1 MHEALCPLLCTESLP
16 MHKALRPHLFTESLP
31 IGEPWC
37 CACRDD
43 NTQEYDG

>member
-1 MHEALCPLLCTESLP
+1 MHQASRLLLFTESLP
-16 MHKALRPHLFTESLP
+16 MHKALRPLLCTESLP

>member
-1 MHEALCPLLCTESLP
+1 MHKALRPLLCTESLP
-16 MHKALRPHLFTESLP
+16 MHKALCPLLFTESLP

-43 NTQEYDG
+43 NTHEYG